1 MAEHSDICTDRYSS
15 SEILYAYLAILAK
28 YQHTVFAA
36 VHLERMEQ
44 IMRDNLSLG
53 PLGEP
58 DVRAA
63 QSAASR
69 NALSAVNPH
78 PHQTPAWRPR
88 TWPGHGHPPGQ
99 TKTAL
104 MTLAMPGR

>member
-1 MAEHSDICTDRYSS
+1 MAENSDICTDRYSF
-15 SEILYAYLAILAK
+15 SEILCVYLTILAK

-58 DVRAA
+58 DVGTGIRRVK
-63 QSAASR
+63 Q
-69 NALSAVNPH
+69 
-78 PHQTPAWRPR
+78 RP
-88 TWPGHGHPPGQ
+88 P
-99 TKTAL
+99 
-104 MTLAMPGR
+104 

>member
-1 MAEHSDICTDRYSS
+1 MAENSDICTDRYSFF
-15 SEILYAYLAILAK
+15 EILCVYLTILAK

-63 QSAASR
+63 RSTASR
-69 NALSAVNPH
+69 NALFGGRILVH
-78 PHQTPAWRPR
+78 IRPQR
-88 TWPGHGHPPGQ
+88 GGPERGQGTGIRRVKQRPP
-99 TKTAL
+99 
-104 MTLAMPGR
+104 